1 MEYRAVTK
9 SDPKELT
16 HWKYIKREKV
26 NGKYRYYY
34 DSNTAKEDA
43 KNTLGFVK
51 QEGSRSAQNIK
62 YDTMDK
68 VLEYEQKKASYS
80 NDLRRYITVSMGR
93 GGVVVL
99 KTLNNI
105 GDGTLDDSLISFT
118 EKLDNKINKLFKKV
132 GKLKVDIINKING
145 KKTKK
150 INKPTLSDPN
160 GKILKENIIKE
171 NIIKENIIR

>member
-1 MEYRAVTK
+1 M
-9 SDPKELT
+9 
-16 HWKYIKREKV
+16 
-26 NGKYRYYY
+26 
-34 DSNTAKEDA
+34 
-43 KNTLGFVK
+43 
-51 QEGSRSAQNIK
+51 
-62 YDTMDK
+62 MDK

-118 EKLDNKINKLFKKV
+118 EKLDKKINKLFKKV

-145 KKTKK
+145 KKTK

-160 GKILKENIIKE
+160 EKILKENIIKE
-171 NIIKENIIR
+171 NIIKENTIR